1 MSASCLG
8 GFVPSNSLAI
18 LAAIR
23 RPSSL
28 LEQLGRPLRKIRE
41 PRPEVQFGQGSSTAE
56 RKGWDARLALGDE
69 RINAILGQ
77 PSRQS
82 NLSKVSL
89 RGSER
94 VLFWQRPIH
103 F

>member
-1 MSASCLG
+1 VSG
-8 GFVPSNSLAI
+8 LAI
-18 LAAIR
+18 FAAIR

-28 LEQLGRPLRKIRE
+28 LEQLGRPLSEIRE
-41 PRPEVQFGQGSSTAE
+41 PRSEVQFGQGSSTAE

-69 RINAILGQ
+69 RIDAILGQ
-77 PSRQS
+77 PLRQS